1 MTNKN
6 KKINL
11 FIFLMIFLLGAIFYL
26 PKIKALAAQGGATEI
41 NELSKK
47 IKAKQA
53 NIETLRKK
61 LKIYQKNLDTERAKT
76 RSLKNQLV
84 LLDTQIKQKET
95 EIKLNAEE
103 INKVNLEIEKTEEKI
118 KTSQNSIESKKD
130 EISKLIREIYREDQK
145 NNLEIILMHDS
156 ISSYFNQ
163 LKTDETIRDEL
174 NDKLIDLKKM
184 NKELTE
190 NKKNLSLQKDSLEK
204 MQLDLTAKKDALTGQ
219 KASKKY
225 ILSQTRYSESR
236 YRRLVRELEAEQNK
250 ANAEIMALE
259 KAMRAKLSGANK
271 SKLSQL
277 GDVFFSWPV
286 PSRTITTYFHDP
298 DYPFRYLFEHPGIDI
313 RAAQGTPLKA
323 AASGYVARARD
334 NGYGYSYI
342 MIVHNDGFSTVYGH
356 VSAIYVKPDQFVT
369 QGEIIG
375 ATGGMPGTRGA
386 GRLTTGPHL
395 HFEIRKNGI
404 PVNPLDYLP

>member
-1 MTNKN
+1 MPNKN
-6 KKINL
+6 KKNKFLIL
-11 FIFLMIFLLGAIFYL
+11 LAIFILGGSFYL
-26 PKIKALAAQGGATEI
+26 PQFNVFAQQSNQSEI
-41 NELSKK
+41 SELSKK
-47 IKAKQA
+47 IKTKQSD
-53 NIETLRKK
+53 IEALRKK
-61 LKIYQKNLDTERAKT
+61 LKIYQANLNNERSKA
-76 RSLKNQLV
+76 RSLKNQLA
-84 LLDTQIKQKET
+84 LLNAQIKNKET

-103 INKVNLEIEKTEEKI
+103 IDKTNLEIKKNQAKI
-118 KTSQNSIESKKD
+118 DATQNNIQTKKVD
-130 EISKLIREIYREDQK
+130 IGKLIRELYREDQK
-145 NNLEIILMHDS
+145 DDLEIILMHSS

-163 LKTDETIRDEL
+163 LKIDEAVQQEL
-174 NDKLIDLKKM
+174 SAKLIELKKM
-184 NKELTE
+184 KVSLDESKDNLEL
-190 NKKNLSLQKDSLEK
+190 KKDSLKKLQAE
-204 MQLDLTAKKDALTGQ
+204 LAAKKDALSGQ
-219 KASKKY
+219 QSSKNY

-236 YRRLVRELEAEQNK
+236 YQRLVRELELEQKK
-250 ANAEIMALE
+250 ANTEIIALE

-271 SKLSQL
+271 SKLTEL
-277 GDVFFSWPV
+277 GQVFFSWPV
-286 PSRTITTYFHDP
+286 PSRIITTYFHDP

-313 RAAQGTPLKA
+313 RAAQGTPLRA

-369 QGEIIG
+369 QGEVIG